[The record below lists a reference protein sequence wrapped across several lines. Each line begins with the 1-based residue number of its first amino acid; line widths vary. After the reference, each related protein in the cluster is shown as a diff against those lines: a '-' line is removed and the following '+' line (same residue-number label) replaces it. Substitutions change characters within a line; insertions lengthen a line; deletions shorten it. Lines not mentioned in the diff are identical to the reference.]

1 MNPFVVLPKL
11 WYFSS
16 ATLLQSCFFFIK
28 SISDILKALGMT
40 ALLKLNIARHIDLS
54 DTETEAFCTLFQSR
68 QIEKKQFLL
77 RGGEVCKF
85 EGFVVKGLFKVYHI
99 DNKGV
104 EQILYFA
111 VENWWITDID
121 SFTNEKPSQLFI
133 EALEDSEVLLISKKD
148 KEFAYINLPK
158 IEKLFRVMTQK
169 THVALQRRMI
179 DNLSK
184 TADQR
189 YIDFIEKYPQLFQ
202 RLTNIQIAAYLGI
215 SHEFLSKIRKKI
227 THKNEDELND

>member
-1 MNPFVVLPKL
+1 MRK
-11 WYFSS
+11 
-16 ATLLQSCFFFIK
+16 
-28 SISDILKALGMT
+28 
-40 ALLKLNIARHIDLS
+40 LLKLNLTKHIDLS
-54 DTETEAFCTLFQSR
+54 ESETEVFCNLFQPKR
-68 QIEKKQFLL
+68 IEKKQFLL
-77 RGGEVCKF
+77 REGEVCKF
-85 EGFVVKGLFKVYHI
+85 EGFVVKGLFRVYHI
-99 DNKGV
+99 DNKGF

-111 VENWWITDID
+111 IENWWIADID

-133 EALEDSEVLLISKKD
+133 EALEDSEVLLISKRE
-148 KEFAYINLPK
+148 KEFAYTQLPK

-227 THKNEDELND
+227 AYKNEDELNY